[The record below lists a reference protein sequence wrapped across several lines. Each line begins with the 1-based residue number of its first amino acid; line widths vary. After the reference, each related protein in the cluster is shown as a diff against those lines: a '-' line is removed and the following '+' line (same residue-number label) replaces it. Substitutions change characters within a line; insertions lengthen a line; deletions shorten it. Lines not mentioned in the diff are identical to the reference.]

1 MDNTLEKT
9 QSRIAITNAN
19 ALLILYRFW
28 RECVSDFLS
37 KLFFLPYLLILCLLT
52 TSGFVLADDS
62 KADSKKIER
71 IAPALKTLARSVKPD
86 DKSEA
91 QVILRKTQV
100 HIDEQ
105 LMSHATSYVA
115 VYINSD
121 EAVRDYSQI
130 SVSFNSF
137 YEDIALEFANVR
149 TPDGKMDSIK
159 ADATQI

>member
-37 KLFFLPYLLILCLLT
+37 KLFFLPYLLILGLLT

-105 LMSHATSYVA
+105 L
-115 VYINSD
+115 
-121 EAVRDYSQI
+121 
-130 SVSFNSF
+130 
-137 YEDIALEFANVR
+137 
-149 TPDGKMDSIK
+149 
-159 ADATQI
+159 